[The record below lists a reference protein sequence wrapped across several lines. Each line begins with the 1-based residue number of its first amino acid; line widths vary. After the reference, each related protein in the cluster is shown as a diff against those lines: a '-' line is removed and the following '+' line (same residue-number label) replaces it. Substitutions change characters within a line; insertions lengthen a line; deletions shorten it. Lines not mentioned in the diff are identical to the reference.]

1 MEVLFIMY
9 AIEMKADAMLP
20 RERLRDLGAEH
31 LSNQE
36 LLSILLRTGTKAT
49 PVLEVANQILKNL
62 DSLADFQHLS
72 LQELQQINGIGY
84 VKSIEIKA
92 MIELAK
98 RISKAEYIQKERIM
112 SSERLARKMM
122 LELSDQKQEHL
133 VAIYLDTQNR
143 IIEQR
148 TIFIG
153 SVRRS
158 IAEPREILYYACK
171 NMATSVIIVHNHPSG
186 SPEPSENDLRF
197 TQKMKR
203 SCEDIGIICLD
214 HLVIG
219 KYQYYS
225 FREETDVL

>member
-1 MEVLFIMY
+1 MY

-36 LLSILLRTGTKAT
+36 LLSILLRTGTKTT

-98 RISKAEYIQKERIM
+98 RISKAEYVQKERIM

-153 SVRRS
+153 SVHRS

-186 SPEPSENDLRF
+186 SPEPSENDLQF

-203 SCEDIGIICLD
+203 ACEDIGIICLD
-214 HLVIG
+214 HIVIG

>member
-1 MEVLFIMY
+1 MY

-20 RERLRDLGAEH
+20 RERLRDLGAEQ

-36 LLSILLRTGTKAT
+36 LLSILLRTGTKT
-49 PVLEVANQILKNL
+49 RPVLEVANDILKHI
-62 DSLADFQHLS
+62 DTLADFQYLS
-72 LQELQQINGIGY
+72 LQELQKIKGIGY

-98 RISKAEYIQKERIM
+98 RISKAEYVQKERIM

-171 NMATSVIIVHNHPSG
+171 NMATSVIIIHNHPSG
-186 SPEPSENDLRF
+186 SPAPSENDLRF
-197 TQKMKR
+197 TEKMKR
-203 SCEDIGIICLD
+203 ACDDIGIVCLD
-214 HLVIG
+214 HIIVG

>member
-1 MEVLFIMY
+1 MY
-9 AIEMKADAMLP
+9 SIEMKADAMLP
-20 RERLRDLGAEH
+20 RERLRDLGAEQ

-36 LLSILLRTGTKAT
+36 LLSILLRTGTKT
-49 PVLEVANQILKNL
+49 RPVLEVANDILKHI
-62 DSLADFQHLS
+62 DTLADFQHLS
-72 LQELQQINGIGY
+72 LQELQKIKGIGY

-98 RISKAEYIQKERIM
+98 RISKAEYVQKERIM

-171 NMATSVIIVHNHPSG
+171 NMATSVIIIHNHPSG
-186 SPEPSENDLRF
+186 SPAPSENDLRF
-197 TQKMKR
+197 TEKMKR
-203 SCEDIGIICLD
+203 SCDDIGIVCLD
-214 HLVIG
+214 HIIVG

-225 FREETDVL
+225 FREETDIL

>member
-1 MEVLFIMY
+1 MY
-9 AIEMKADAMLP
+9 SIEMKADAMLP
-20 RERLRDLGAEH
+20 RERLRDLGAEQ

-36 LLSILLRTGTKAT
+36 LLSILLRTGTKT
-49 PVLEVANQILKNL
+49 RPVLEVANDILKHI
-62 DSLADFQHLS
+62 DTLADFQHLS
-72 LQELQQINGIGY
+72 LQELQKIKGIGY

-98 RISKAEYIQKERIM
+98 RISKAEYVQKERIM

-171 NMATSVIIVHNHPSG
+171 NMATSVIIIHNHPSG
-186 SPEPSENDLRF
+186 SSAPSENDLRF
-197 TQKMKR
+197 TEKMKR
-203 SCEDIGIICLD
+203 ACDDIGIVCLD
-214 HLVIG
+214 HIIVG

>member
-1 MEVLFIMY
+1 MY

-36 LLSILLRTGTKAT
+36 LLSILLRTGTKTA

-98 RISKAEYIQKERIM
+98 RISKAECIQKERIM

-186 SPEPSENDLRF
+186 SPEPSENDLQF

-214 HLVIG
+214 HIVIG

>member
-1 MEVLFIMY
+1 MY

-98 RISKAEYIQKERIM
+98 RISNAEYIQKERIM

-197 TQKMKR
+197 TQKIKR

-214 HLVIG
+214 HIVIG

>member
-1 MEVLFIMY
+1 MY

-36 LLSILLRTGTKAT
+36 LLSILLRTGTKTT

-72 LQELQQINGIGY
+72 LQELQKINGIGY

-92 MIELAK
+92 MVELAK
-98 RISKAEYIQKERIM
+98 RISKAEYVQKERIM

-186 SPEPSENDLRF
+186 SPEPSENDLQF

-203 SCEDIGIICLD
+203 ACEDIGIICLD
-214 HLVIG
+214 HIVIG

>member
-1 MEVLFIMY
+1 MY
-9 AIEMKADAMLP
+9 TIEMKADAMLP
-20 RERLRDLGAEH
+20 RERLRDLGAEQ

-36 LLSILLRTGTKAT
+36 LLSILLRTGTKT
-49 PVLEVANQILKNL
+49 RPVLEVANDILKHI
-62 DSLADFQHLS
+62 DTLADFQHLS
-72 LQELQQINGIGY
+72 LQELQKIKGIGY

-98 RISKAEYIQKERIM
+98 RISKAEYVQKERIM

-186 SPEPSENDLRF
+186 SPAPSENDLRF
-197 TQKMKR
+197 TEKMKR
-203 SCEDIGIICLD
+203 ACDDIGIVCLD
-214 HLVIG
+214 HIIVG

>member
-1 MEVLFIMY
+1 MY
-9 AIEMKADAMLP
+9 AIEMRAEAMLP

-36 LLSILLRTGTKAT
+36 LLSILLRTGTKTT

-62 DSLADFQHLS
+62 DSLSDFQHLS

-92 MIELAK
+92 MIELVK
-98 RISKAEYIQKERIM
+98 RISRAEYVQKERIM

-186 SPEPSENDLRF
+186 SPEPSENDLQF

-214 HLVIG
+214 HIVIG

-225 FREETDVL
+225 FREEADIL

>member
-1 MEVLFIMY
+1 MY

-36 LLSILLRTGTKAT
+36 LLSILLRTGTKTT

-98 RISKAEYIQKERIM
+98 RISKAEYVQKERIM

-122 LELSDQKQEHL
+122 LELSTKNKSTWWLFIWIRKIELLNNERFLSVLFAVRLLNHVKFSIMHAKIWQHPL
-133 VAIYLDTQNR
+133 LLF
-143 IIEQR
+143 IIIRQAPQSQAR
-148 TIFIG
+148 TTCNL
-153 SVRRS
+153 
-158 IAEPREILYYACK
+158 PK
-171 NMATSVIIVHNHPSG
+171 
-186 SPEPSENDLRF
+186 
-197 TQKMKR
+197 K
-203 SCEDIGIICLD
+203 
-214 HLVIG
+214 
-219 KYQYYS
+219 
-225 FREETDVL
+225 

>member
-1 MEVLFIMY
+1 MY
-9 AIEMKADAMLP
+9 AIETKADAMLP

-36 LLSILLRTGTKAT
+36 LLSILLRTGTKTT

-186 SPEPSENDLRF
+186 SPEPSENDLQF

-214 HLVIG
+214 HIVIG

>member
-1 MEVLFIMY
+1 MY

-20 RERLRDLGAEH
+20 RERLRDLGAEQ

-36 LLSILLRTGTKAT
+36 LLSILLRTGTKT
-49 PVLEVANQILKNL
+49 RPVLEVANDILKHI
-62 DSLADFQHLS
+62 DTLADFQHLS
-72 LQELQQINGIGY
+72 LQELQKIKGIGY

-98 RISKAEYIQKERIM
+98 RISKAEYVQKERIM

-158 IAEPREILYYACK
+158 IAEPREILFYACK
-171 NMATSVIIVHNHPSG
+171 NMATSVIIIHNHPSG
-186 SPEPSENDLRF
+186 SPAPSENDLRF
-197 TQKMKR
+197 TEKMKR
-203 SCEDIGIICLD
+203 ACDDIGIVCLD
-214 HLVIG
+214 HIIVG

>member
-1 MEVLFIMY
+1 MY

-186 SPEPSENDLRF
+186 SPEPSENDLQF

-214 HLVIG
+214 HIVIG

>member
-1 MEVLFIMY
+1 MY

-20 RERLRDLGAEH
+20 RERLRDLGAEQ

-36 LLSILLRTGTKAT
+36 LLSILLRTGTKT
-49 PVLEVANQILKNL
+49 RPVLEVANDILKHIET
-62 DSLADFQHLS
+62 LADFQHLS
-72 LQELQQINGIGY
+72 LQELQKIKGIGY

-98 RISKAEYIQKERIM
+98 RISKAEYVQKERIM

-171 NMATSVIIVHNHPSG
+171 NMATSVIIIHNHPSG
-186 SPEPSENDLRF
+186 SPAPSENDLRF
-197 TQKMKR
+197 TEKMKR
-203 SCEDIGIICLD
+203 ACDDIGIVCLD
-214 HLVIG
+214 HIIVG

>member
-1 MEVLFIMY
+1 MY
-9 AIEMKADAMLP
+9 AIEMKTDAMLP
-20 RERLRDLGAEH
+20 RERLRDLGAER

-36 LLSILLRTGTKAT
+36 LLSILLRTGTKT
-49 PVLEVANQILKNL
+49 RPVLEVANDILKHIE
-62 DSLADFQHLS
+62 SLADFQHLS
-72 LQELQQINGIGY
+72 LQELQKIKGIGY

-122 LELSDQKQEHL
+122 LELSDHKQEHL
-133 VAIYLDTQNR
+133 VAIYLDSQNR

-171 NMATSVIIVHNHPSG
+171 NMATSIIIVHNHPSG
-186 SPEPSENDLRF
+186 SPSPSENDLRF
-197 TQKMKR
+197 TEKMKR
-203 SCEDIGIICLD
+203 ACEDIGLICLD
-214 HLVIG
+214 HIIVG

>member
-1 MEVLFIMY
+1 
-9 AIEMKADAMLP
+9 MLP
-20 RERLRDLGAEH
+20 RERLRDLGAEQ

-36 LLSILLRTGTKAT
+36 LLSILLRTGTKT
-49 PVLEVANQILKNL
+49 RPVLEVANDILKHI
-62 DSLADFQHLS
+62 DTLADFQHLS
-72 LQELQQINGIGY
+72 LQELQKIKGIGY

-98 RISKAEYIQKERIM
+98 RISKAEYVQKERIM

-171 NMATSVIIVHNHPSG
+171 NMATSVIIIHNHPSG
-186 SPEPSENDLRF
+186 SPAPSENDLRF
-197 TQKMKR
+197 TEKMKR
-203 SCEDIGIICLD
+203 ACDDIGIVCLD
-214 HLVIG
+214 HIIVG

>member
-1 MEVLFIMY
+1 MY

-20 RERLRDLGAEH
+20 RERLRDLGAEQ

-36 LLSILLRTGTKAT
+36 LLSILLRTGTKT
-49 PVLEVANQILKNL
+49 RPVLEVANDILKHI
-62 DSLADFQHLS
+62 DTLADFQHLS
-72 LQELQQINGIGY
+72 LQELQKIKGIGY

-98 RISKAEYIQKERIM
+98 RISKAEYVQKERIM

-171 NMATSVIIVHNHPSG
+171 NMATSVIIIHNHPSG
-186 SPEPSENDLRF
+186 SSAPSENDLRF
-197 TQKMKR
+197 TEKMKR
-203 SCEDIGIICLD
+203 ACDDIGIVCLD
-214 HLVIG
+214 HIIVG

>member
-1 MEVLFIMY
+1 MY
-9 AIEMKADAMLP
+9 AIETKADAMLP

-36 LLSILLRTGTKAT
+36 LLSILLRTGTKTT

-98 RISKAEYIQKERIM
+98 RISKAEYVQKERIM

-186 SPEPSENDLRF
+186 SPEPSENDLQF

-214 HLVIG
+214 HIVIG

>member
-1 MEVLFIMY
+1 MY

-36 LLSILLRTGTKAT
+36 LLSILLRTGTKPT

-197 TQKMKR
+197 TQKIKR

-214 HLVIG
+214 HIVIG

>member
-1 MEVLFIMY
+1 MY

-36 LLSILLRTGTKAT
+36 LLSILLRTGTKTT

-197 TQKMKR
+197 TQKIKR

>member
-1 MEVLFIMY
+1 MY

-36 LLSILLRTGTKAT
+36 LLSILLRTGTKIT

-98 RISKAEYIQKERIM
+98 RISKAEYVQKERIM

-186 SPEPSENDLRF
+186 SPEPSENDLQF

-203 SCEDIGIICLD
+203 ACEDIGIICLD
-214 HLVIG
+214 HIVIG

>member
-1 MEVLFIMY
+1 MY

-20 RERLRDLGAEH
+20 RERLRDFGAEH

-36 LLSILLRTGTKAT
+36 LLSILLRTGTKTT

-98 RISKAEYIQKERIM
+98 RISKAEYVQKERIM

-186 SPEPSENDLRF
+186 SPEPSENDLQF

-214 HLVIG
+214 HIVIG

>member
-1 MEVLFIMY
+1 MY

-20 RERLRDLGAEH
+20 RERLRDLGADH

-197 TQKMKR
+197 TQKIKR

-214 HLVIG
+214 HIVIG

>member
-1 MEVLFIMY
+1 MY

-20 RERLRDLGAEH
+20 RERLRDLGAEQ

-36 LLSILLRTGTKAT
+36 LLSILLRTGTKT
-49 PVLEVANQILKNL
+49 RPVLEVANDILKHI
-62 DSLADFQHLS
+62 DTLADFQHLS
-72 LQELQQINGIGY
+72 LQELQKIKGIGY

-98 RISKAEYIQKERIM
+98 RISKAEYVQKERIM

-133 VAIYLDTQNR
+133 VAIYLDTQNQ

-186 SPEPSENDLRF
+186 SPAPSENDLRF
-197 TQKMKR
+197 TEKMKR
-203 SCEDIGIICLD
+203 ACDDIGIVCLD
-214 HLVIG
+214 HIIVG

>member
-1 MEVLFIMY
+1 MY

-20 RERLRDLGAEH
+20 RERLRDLGAEQ

-36 LLSILLRTGTKAT
+36 LLSILLRTGTKT
-49 PVLEVANQILKNL
+49 RPVLEVANDILKHI
-62 DSLADFQHLS
+62 DTLADFQHLS
-72 LQELQQINGIGY
+72 LQELQKIKGIGY

-98 RISKAEYIQKERIM
+98 RISKAEYVQKERIM

-171 NMATSVIIVHNHPSG
+171 NMATSVIIIHNHPSD
-186 SPEPSENDLRF
+186 SPAPSENDLRF
-197 TQKMKR
+197 TEKMKR
-203 SCEDIGIICLD
+203 ACDDIGIVCLD
-214 HLVIG
+214 HIIVG

>member
-1 MEVLFIMY
+1 MY
-9 AIEMKADAMLP
+9 TIEMKVDAMLP
-20 RERLRDLGAEH
+20 RERLRDLGAEQ

-36 LLSILLRTGTKAT
+36 LLSILLRTGTKT
-49 PVLEVANQILKNL
+49 RPVLEVANDILKHI

-72 LQELQQINGIGY
+72 LQELQKIKGIGH

-92 MIELAK
+92 MLELAK
-98 RISKAEYIQKERIM
+98 RISKAEYVQKERIM

-197 TQKMKR
+197 TEKIKR
-203 SCEDIGIICLD
+203 SCEDIGLICLD
-214 HLVIG
+214 HIIVG

>member
-1 MEVLFIMY
+1 MY

-197 TQKMKR
+197 TQKIKR

-214 HLVIG
+214 HIVIV

>member
-1 MEVLFIMY
+1 MY

-20 RERLRDLGAEH
+20 RERLRDLGAEQ

-36 LLSILLRTGTKAT
+36 LLSILIRTGTKT
-49 PVLEVANQILKNL
+49 RPVLEVANDILKHI
-62 DSLADFQHLS
+62 DTLADFQHLS
-72 LQELQQINGIGY
+72 LQELQKIKGIGY

-98 RISKAEYIQKERIM
+98 RISKAEYVQKERIM

-171 NMATSVIIVHNHPSG
+171 NMATSVIIIHNHPSG
-186 SPEPSENDLRF
+186 SPAPSENDLRF
-197 TQKMKR
+197 TEKMKR
-203 SCEDIGIICLD
+203 ACDDIGIVCLD
-214 HLVIG
+214 HIIVG

>member
-1 MEVLFIMY
+1 MY

-36 LLSILLRTGTKAT
+36 LLSILLRTGTKTT

-98 RISKAEYIQKERIM
+98 RISKAEYVQKERIM

-186 SPEPSENDLRF
+186 SPEPSENDLKF

-203 SCEDIGIICLD
+203 SCEDIGILFLD
-214 HLVIG
+214 HIVIG

>member
-1 MEVLFIMY
+1 MY

-36 LLSILLRTGTKAT
+36 LLSILLRTGTGTKTT

-98 RISKAEYIQKERIM
+98 RISKAEYVQKERIM

-186 SPEPSENDLRF
+186 SPEPSENDLQF

-203 SCEDIGIICLD
+203 ACEDIGIICLD
-214 HLVIG
+214 HIIIG